1 MALMGPVTLRAAE
14 HAGFEI
20 RDVESLREHYA
31 LTLRHWVQRLEARH
45 EAALQ
50 VIDGALQL
58 REEERRLARE
68 QEGQL

>member
-1 MALMGPVTLRAAE
+1 MT
-14 HAGFEI
+14 
-20 RDVESLREHYA
+20 
-31 LTLRHWVQRLEARH
+31 
-45 EAALQ
+45 Q